1 MRLVDEAPT
10 VVGMLSSVIGS
21 GGSLESAVRSV
32 AGSGPAVSSELMTG
46 VVRDADTGGDGGI
59 RGCLS
64 RALASLPPEASGF
77 TRSVGMCV
85 AASSA
90 SDQSDADG
98 MMSDASDTALASVA
112 EMGESYGASVT
123 VPCTVVFGLGMM
135 VPLVLMTIL
144 PIIGM
149 SGRSVLDG
157 TAVTLV
163 TTVAVPSAMVLV
175 SLLIASRNPFLI
187 RDRPLSGI
195 HHALP
200 LALIPLLASVH
211 VLSGF
216 DPETAV
222 LFSVAPAAVAT
233 AVLMA
238 QDRASE
244 VRTRSVVSMEPK
256 VSMKSGISA

>member
-32 AGSGPAVSSELMTG
+32 AGAGPAVSSELMTG

-216 DPETAV
+216 DPENAV
-222 LFSVAPAAVAT
+222 LFLVARPPW
-233 AVLMA
+233 
-238 QDRASE
+238 RPPCSWP
-244 VRTRSVVSMEPK
+244 RTVPRRS
-256 VSMKSGISA
+256 